1 MIQELFSLGPV
12 SISPF
17 GPLLALA
24 FLASYW
30 QLQSLLRSQGLGDQ
44 EDASEL
50 LLWAGV
56 GGVLGA
62 KIYYAIL
69 YGDWSLL
76 LTRSGL
82 VWYGGFVLAAI
93 GVVVAIRRRGLP
105 MLPVLDAAGVSL
117 ALGYGVGRIGC
128 FLVGDDYGAPTDL
141 PWGVEFPVGLP
152 PTTAGALRQTFGL
165 DIPADVGADQLLAVH
180 PTQLYETLAALIIW
194 RIGLKLM
201 REKRPSGT
209 IFAAVIGL
217 LAIERF
223 AIEFLRVKDDR
234 FFGAFT
240 LAQMISFLV
249 VVLSVWAW
257 SAWSSRARGALER
270 DG

>member
-1 MIQELFSLGPV
+1 MPSAVLRYARSRLSAPLSVAMIQELFSLGPL

-44 EDASEL
+44 EDASEI
-50 LLWAGV
+50 LLWAGI

-62 KIYYAIL
+62 KIYYAVL

-82 VWYGGFVLAAI
+82 VWYGGFMLGAI
-93 GVVVAIRRRGLP
+93 GVTVAIRRRGLP
-105 MLPVLDAAGVSL
+105 LLPVLDAAAVSL

-141 PWGVEFPVGLP
+141 PWGSSFRSACLRP
-152 PTTAGALRQTFGL
+152 PRAHC
-165 DIPADVGADQLLAVH
+165 D
-180 PTQLYETLAALIIW
+180 
-194 RIGLKLM
+194 
-201 REKRPSGT
+201 RPSG
-209 IFAAVIGL
+209 
-217 LAIERF
+217 
-223 AIEFLRVKDDR
+223 
-234 FFGAFT
+234 
-240 LAQMISFLV
+240 
-249 VVLSVWAW
+249 
-257 SAWSSRARGALER
+257 SRSQPM
-270 DG
+270 